1 MEYGVWEGIDLK
13 KYNRKQKKLLWLLL
27 GMAFLLIIIFI
38 TLYKLDVIFV
48 KNVEHGL
55 IVSKEDSGK
64 GFKYEMYIDGNL
76 ETFTTNNKYI
86 DLDKGVVDFKHRKN
100 RIVKLTKYIEPVNEK
115 IMSKTPESLE
125 LEYSGNI
132 PVSEGVNVYRI
143 NDTDISNLS
152 PSSVHVGAKNVDVY
166 KDNKGAIKT
175 IIISGED
182 ELDLIRVGIK
192 NTNFESLLHDSV
204 EFTCD
209 KPVKIEDKK
218 DNRYI
223 NVPANTNVTIKPSQ
237 DGLYID
243 ADGSSYTFKNRT
255 YILPQE
261 QYSIIKML
269 SFKRGYGNPT
279 YRSNF
284 EVNKVSNKL
293 TLINEIPIES
303 YLYQVVPS
311 EMPSSFGLEALKA
324 QSVAARTYAV
334 SDLLNG
340 KFAKDG
346 FHVDDSTMS
355 QVYNNSVEDPK
366 AIKAINSTN
375 GLVMKYKGSLIDAKY
390 YSTSHGFGAN
400 AGDIWASDGKLPG
413 TNKPYL
419 VVKNFLLNKEEYD
432 LSSED
437 DAMRFYKDWD
447 IKGYDSNS
455 PYFRWKV
462 SFTKD
467 ELENTIEKNLPL
479 VYKDQKNYILTKTKD
494 GFVSKDIPSNPIG
507 NLLDIKVLKR
517 GKGGNIME
525 LLIVGDN
532 GTYKIIKELNVR
544 YVIRPRKSDT
554 GSNKDVLINRIKGD
568 DLKNASM
575 LPSAFFTFDIEKDSD
590 GKLKN
595 VTLYGGG
602 YGHGVGMSQYGAAY
616 LSKEGY
622 PFDKILK
629 TYYKDINIEK
639 IY

>member
-1 MEYGVWEGIDLK
+1 
-13 KYNRKQKKLLWLLL
+13 
-27 GMAFLLIIIFI
+27 
-38 TLYKLDVIFV
+38 
-48 KNVEHGL
+48 
-55 IVSKEDSGK
+55 
-64 GFKYEMYIDGNL
+64 
-76 ETFTTNNKYI
+76 
-86 DLDKGVVDFKHRKN
+86 
-100 RIVKLTKYIEPVNEK
+100 
-115 IMSKTPESLE
+115 
-125 LEYSGNI
+125 
-132 PVSEGVNVYRI
+132 
-143 NDTDISNLS
+143 
-152 PSSVHVGAKNVDVY
+152 
-166 KDNKGAIKT
+166 
-175 IIISGED
+175 
-182 ELDLIRVGIK
+182 
-192 NTNFESLLHDSV
+192 
-204 EFTCD
+204 
-209 KPVKIEDKK
+209 
-218 DNRYI
+218 
-223 NVPANTNVTIKPSQ
+223 
-237 DGLYID
+237 
-243 ADGSSYTFKNRT
+243 
-255 YILPQE
+255 
-261 QYSIIKML
+261 
-269 SFKRGYGNPT
+269 
-279 YRSNF
+279 
-284 EVNKVSNKL
+284 
-293 TLINEIPIES
+293 
-303 YLYQVVPS
+303 
-311 EMPSSFGLEALKA
+311 
-324 QSVAARTYAV
+324 
-334 SDLLNG
+334 
-340 KFAKDG
+340 
-346 FHVDDSTMS
+346 
-355 QVYNNSVEDPK
+355 
-366 AIKAINSTN
+366 
-375 GLVMKYKGSLIDAKY
+375 
-390 YSTSHGFGAN
+390 
-400 AGDIWASDGKLPG
+400 
-413 TNKPYL
+413 
-419 VVKNFLLNKEEYD
+419 
-432 LSSED
+432 
-437 DAMRFYKDWD
+437 MRFYKDWD